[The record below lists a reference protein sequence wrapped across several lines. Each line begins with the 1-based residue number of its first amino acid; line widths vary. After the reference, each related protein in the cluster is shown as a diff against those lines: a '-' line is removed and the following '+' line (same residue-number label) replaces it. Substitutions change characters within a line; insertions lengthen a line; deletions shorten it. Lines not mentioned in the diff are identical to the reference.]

1 MIVTKF
7 KSEKSDDRE
16 LKLMSAQMYVIRS
29 GVRSL
34 IYARQISELKNS
46 NNYFWVSTCNAHYGH
61 FIESWAKCFGNYS
74 EDTHWQKLDVDRGSF
89 RKEMFKELD
98 TYEGKFVADLK
109 EVLALRNEFFSHT
122 DLSKDSISLNFPKL
136 DMALGSFIFLYKV
149 LQRRLLTAESLVV
162 DRGPLDFKVWM
173 SNLEEEAAKVIT
185 VAYDASKNID
195 EYQ

>member
-16 LKLMSAQMYVIRS
+16 LKLISAQMGVIRS

-34 IYARQISELKNS
+34 IYARKISELKNS

-74 EDTHWQKLDVDRGSF
+74 EDTHWKKLDVDRGSF

-98 TYEGKFVADLK
+98 IYEGKFVAYLK
-109 EVLALRNEFFSHT
+109 EILALRNEFFSHT

-173 SNLEEEAAKVIT
+173 SNLKEEAAKVIT

>member
-7 KSEKSDDRE
+7 KSERSDDRE
-16 LKLMSAQMYVIRS
+16 LKLMSAQMDVIRS

-74 EDTHWQKLDVDRGSF
+74 EDTHWKKLDVYRGSF

-98 TYEGKFVADLK
+98 TYEGKFVAYLK
-109 EVLALRNEFFSHT
+109 EVLALRNKFFSHT
-122 DLSKDSISLNFPKL
+122 DLSKDSISLDFPKL
-136 DMALGSFIFLYKV
+136 DIALDSFIFLYKV

>member
-7 KSEKSDDRE
+7 KSERSDDRE
-16 LKLMSAQMYVIRS
+16 LKLMSAQMNVIRS

-34 IYARQISELKNS
+34 IYARQISELKKS
-46 NNYFWVSTCNAHYGH
+46 DNYFWVSTCNAHYGH

-74 EDTHWQKLDVDRGSF
+74 EDTHWKKLDVYRGSF

-98 TYEGKFVADLK
+98 TYEGKFVAYLK

-122 DLSKDSISLNFPKL
+122 DLSKDSIFLDFPKL
-136 DMALGSFIFLYKV
+136 DIALDSFIFLYKV

>member
-7 KSEKSDDRE
+7 KSGNSNDKE
-16 LKLMSAQMYVIRS
+16 LKLMSAQMDVIRS

-74 EDTHWQKLDVDRGSF
+74 EDTHWKKLDVYRGSF

-98 TYEGKFVADLK
+98 TYEGKFVAYLK

-122 DLSKDSISLNFPKL
+122 DLSKDSISLDFPKL
-136 DMALGSFIFLYKV
+136 DIALDSFIFLYKV

-173 SNLEEEAAKVIT
+173 SNLEEEAVKVIT